1 MKAAVLRDGR
11 LMIDDV
17 SEPQPG
23 EGEHRVH
30 HAAGMA
36 PGLSAREAV
45 DTGDGWTLAGPAG
58 SVTAQYEHTLVVG
71 RHGPIVVTDLG
82 WVH

>member
-1 MKAAVLRDGR
+1 MQAG
-11 LMIDDV
+11 
-17 SEPQPG
+17 
-23 EGEHRVH
+23 VH
-30 HAAGMA
+30 DRAL
-36 PGLSAREAV
+36 LSSKAREAV

-58 SVTAQYEHTLVVG
+58 SVTAQYEHTLGVG